1 MRFSAVAL
9 LVAVGAM
16 TAWLSDAAR
25 AERRVALVIGNG
37 AYKNVPA
44 LPNPAHDAKD
54 VGDALKRIGF
64 ETITAIDVDKNGMD
78 EAAIRFTR
86 AARAADVAMFYYSGH
101 ALQYNGI
108 NYLIPVDAKLADE
121 ADLRRMARV
130 DDLVADLQQAKNLRI
145 LVLDS
150 CRDNPF
156 LADLRRSIGPSRGV
170 AVQRGLAKIDNAQG
184 MIVSYATQSG
194 QTAEDGTGRNS
205 PYTTAFLKHIE
216 TKEEIGTIFRH
227 IAADVY
233 RTTNNAQLP
242 EISLSVIGEF
252 YLHGKVEVAIGGTPG
267 RERNMNLA
275 RSAKP
280 GADSL
285 LAYSGRWDPNCNSLP
300 VTVTITRKPRNG
312 TVSVLDAEQV
322 LPASTPGSG
331 NTGQC
336 AGKTIKS
343 KKIMYFSNPD
353 FRGSDSVGYD
363 SEGAGTILHTTIAIT
378 VQ

>member
-1 MRFSAVAL
+1 
-9 LVAVGAM
+9 M
-16 TAWLSDAAR
+16 TAWLSDAGR

-37 AYKNVPA
+37 AYRNVPI

-86 AARAADVAMFYYSGH
+86 AARDADVAMFYYSGH
-101 ALQYNGI
+101 ALQHNGI

-184 MIVSYATQSG
+184 MIVSYATQAG
-194 QTAEDGTGRNS
+194 QTAEDGTGHNS
-205 PYTTAFLKHIE
+205 PYTTAFLKNIE
-216 TKEEIGTIFRH
+216 TKEEIGTIFRR

-252 YLHGKVEVAIGGTPG
+252 YLHGKVEAAIGGAPG
-267 RERNMNLA
+267 RERSMNLA
-275 RSAKP
+275 RTAKP

-285 LAYSGRWDPNCNSLP
+285 LAYSGRWDANCNSLP
-300 VTVTITRKPRNG
+300 VAVTITRKPLNG

-343 KKIMYFSNPD
+343 KKIMYFSKPD
-353 FRGSDSVGYD
+353 FRGNDSVTYD